1 MTKMDH
7 LVYIRH
13 YPAHVIEQV
22 ETLIKQNA
30 LSGYLAKKY
39 PEAHCITTEKSL
51 YEYVQA
57 LKKRYLKQAL
67 PVTSVRFDAKMK
79 IMQQALGTHTFISRV
94 QGSKLKS
101 KNEIRI
107 STLFKSTPS
116 AMLEMI
122 VVHELA
128 HIKEKNHDKA
138 FYKLC
143 CHMQPD
149 YHQVE
154 FDTRLYLL
162 NEALKAD
169 KS

>member
-1 MTKMDH
+1 MDH
-7 LVYIRH
+7 LAYIRH
-13 YPAHVIEQV
+13 YPDHVIEQV
-22 ETLIKQNA
+22 ETLIKRNA

-39 PEAHCITTEKSL
+39 PESHSISSEKLL

-57 LKKRYLKQAL
+57 LKKRFIKQAL
-67 PVTSVRFDAKMK
+67 PVTSVRFDPKMK
-79 IMQQALGTHTFISRV
+79 VMQQALGTHSFISRV

-101 KNEIRI
+101 KSEIRI
-107 STLFKSTPS
+107 STHFKSTPK

-162 NEALKAD
+162 NEAIKAERN
-169 KS
+169 